1 MLVLAVT
8 VDKTT
13 IVLKTPE
20 GRIIK
25 LRYYRGNTGGRKIAI
40 DCDKEIK
47 ITRVEGDVKNED

>member
-13 IVLKTPE
+13 IVIKTPE
-20 GRIIK
+20 GRTIK
-25 LRYYRGNTGGRKIAI
+25 LKYYRGNSGGRKIAI

-47 ITRVEGDVKNED
+47 ITRIEEGIKNED